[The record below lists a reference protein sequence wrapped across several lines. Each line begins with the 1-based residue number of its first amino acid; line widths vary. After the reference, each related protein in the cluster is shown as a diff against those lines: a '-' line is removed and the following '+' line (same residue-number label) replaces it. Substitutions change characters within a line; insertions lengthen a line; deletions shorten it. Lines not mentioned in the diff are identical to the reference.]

1 MDFVRN
7 NALGFEPKK
16 EEIQKMI
23 LNVDDDGG
31 GTMKYEEFL
40 QMMAHKIFNRDP
52 KDEIMKAFQLFDD
65 DDTRKIT
72 FKKLKRVAKELGE

>member
-1 MDFVRN
+1 
-7 NALGFEPKK
+7 
-16 EEIQKMI
+16 MI

-40 QMMAHKIFNRDP
+40 QMMTHKIFNREP
-52 KDEIMKAFQLFDD
+52 ADEIMKAFQLFVDD
-65 DDTRKIT
+65 ETGKIT